1 MITRLLKLVQ
11 LACVAFVAHGVGGFS
26 ILWAGAWS
34 VAIFIRRYCKK
45 VRKYLQLI
53 RFNVLTPN
61 SWRWALWEILW
72 MSGPIFGVMF
82 FFLPETSADNILLRR
97 AKRLRKLTGN
107 PKIHSQTEI
116 DRKGI
121 KFSSILA
128 DALIKPIEI
137 MIKDPAVLFTNVYT
151 SLVYG
156 IYYSFFEVFPL
167 VYPPIYG
174 FNLGLTGTAFVCII
188 VACVLGA
195 AIYIAYLYFYL
206 IPDILKNG
214 LRAQESRL
222 VPALFAVFGPVIGL
236 FLFGKWYSVFA
247 E

>member
-1 MITRLLKLVQ
+1 
-11 LACVAFVAHGVGGFS
+11 
-26 ILWAGAWS
+26 
-34 VAIFIRRYCKK
+34 
-45 VRKYLQLI
+45 
-53 RFNVLTPN
+53 
-61 SWRWALWEILW
+61 
-72 MSGPIFGVMF
+72 MF

-107 PKIHSQTEI
+107 PNIHSQTEI

-128 DALIKPIEI
+128 SALIKPIEI

-151 SLVYG
+151 SLIYG

-174 FNLGLTGTAFVCII
+174 FNLGETGTTFLCVI
-188 VACVLGA
+188 VACCLA
-195 AIYIAYLYFYL
+195 SLIYICYLYFYL
-206 IPDILKNG
+206 RPDILKNG

-222 VPALFAVFGPVIGL
+222 LPALFAVFGPVIGL
-236 FLFGKWYSVFA
+236 FLFGKYHSLPVSDPIVIRHTVRNQKYLNLTFSRLDRPSFSSLDRQHHRYCHL
-247 E
+247 

>member
-1 MITRLLKLVQ
+1 M
-11 LACVAFVAHGVGGFS
+11 
-26 ILWAGAWS
+26 AGP
-34 VAIFIRRYCKK
+34 V
-45 VRKYLQLI
+45 
-53 RFNVLTPN
+53 
-61 SWRWALWEILW
+61 
-72 MSGPIFGVMF
+72 FGIMF
-82 FFLPETSADNILLRR
+82 FFLPETSANNILLRR

-121 KFSSILA
+121 EFSSILA

-137 MIKDPAVLFTNVYT
+137 MVKDPAVLFTNVYT
-151 SLVYG
+151 SLIYG

-174 FNLGLTGTAFVCII
+174 FNLGLTSTTFVCII
-188 VACVLGA
+188 VACVLA
-195 AIYIAYLYFYL
+195 AVIYISYLYFYL

-236 FLFGKWYSVFA
+236 FLFGRWCADSAPYFFSCHDNQQ
-247 E
+247 EWNQ